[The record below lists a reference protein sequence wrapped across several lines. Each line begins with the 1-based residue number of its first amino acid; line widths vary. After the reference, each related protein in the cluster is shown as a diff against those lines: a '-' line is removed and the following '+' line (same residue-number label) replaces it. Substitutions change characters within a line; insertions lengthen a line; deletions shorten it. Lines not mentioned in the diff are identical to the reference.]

1 MALQQLLRPSLTGKA
16 EAKAKAKAEAKAEA
30 EVKVKAKVQDPQPWM
45 WAQRIQR
52 ALTVGPPLPALA
64 VRPQW
69 CSLAARQRAA
79 VGLSGWLVTTV
90 VMRMPSAV
98 RMALMVP

>member
-1 MALQQLLRPSLTGKA
+1 M
-16 EAKAKAKAEAKAEA
+16 
-30 EVKVKAKVQDPQPWM
+30 KVKSKVQDPQPWM

-52 ALTVGPPLPALA
+52 ALTVGPPLPALTVRPQRCSLALA